1 MAQLGKLQKSKT
13 AVKPKR
19 KSIFKDFSSRELL
32 LLCIPGLIGQILFYY
47 IPTGASILMPFKDY
61 DYKLGVW
68 GSEWCG
74 LKNFTWI
81 FKSISLGRIMRNT
94 VIYGFWFLFIG
105 PICNIIIAL
114 LLFDV
119 KKRSALKLYQ
129 TVMCFPNFMSMVV
142 VSFITY
148 AILSPRFGILND
160 IRNFF
165 GMGSIDIYTVVPA
178 WPLILTIV
186 NVWLGIGMGSMLY
199 FAALM
204 GIDTALFEAAQI
216 DGASHWQQTRYI
228 SLPHLVPIFCLMLI
242 LGSPGLIGG
251 SFDLFYL
258 IPRDVQTL
266 YPVTDILPTYLF
278 RALKEGNYAKGS
290 AVGFLQS
297 ICSTILIVGSN
308 LIVKKISPEN
318 SLF

>member
-1 MAQLGKLQKSKT
+1 M
-13 AVKPKR
+13 
-19 KSIFKDFSSRELL
+19 
-32 LLCIPGLIGQILFYY
+32 
-47 IPTGASILMPFKDY
+47 
-61 DYKLGVW
+61 
-68 GSEWCG
+68 
-74 LKNFTWI
+74 
-81 FKSISLGRIMRNT
+81 
-94 VIYGFWFLFIG
+94 
-105 PICNIIIAL
+105 
-114 LLFDV
+114 
-119 KKRSALKLYQ
+119 
-129 TVMCFPNFMSMVV
+129 
-142 VSFITY
+142 
-148 AILSPRFGILND
+148 
-160 IRNFF
+160 
-165 GMGSIDIYTVVPA
+165 PA

-204 GIDTALFEAAQI
+204 GIDTTLFEAAQI

-290 AVGFLQS
+290 AVGFMQS